1 MEPATGGPAP
11 FPIPDSHFKYVV
23 FEDPKWDFR
32 TLDFDRDVA
41 RAERV
46 DNGTL
51 TATNP
56 DLNAFIKRGGK
67 LLMYHGWNDQL
78 ITAQNSV
85 NYYESVRSTVGAPR
99 TDAAV
104 RLFMAPGMAHCAGG
118 PGPNQADW
126 LAALEQWVERGVAP
140 TRIVASRA
148 ERWAA
153 LVRCAP
159 IHRWRIQRVGKHRRR
174 GQLLV
179 RRARC
184 ETLIREA
191 LSAHAVDNFAAE
203 REGVG

>member
-1 MEPATGGPAP
+1 M
-11 FPIPDSHFKYVV
+11 V

-56 DLNAFIKRGGK
+56 DLNAFITRGGK

-85 NYYESVRSTVGAPR
+85 NYYESVRSTLGAAR

-126 LAALEQWVERGVAP
+126 VAALEQWVERGAAP
-140 TRIVASRA
+140 TRIVASRSVKGEWTA
-148 ERWAA
+148 R
-153 LVRCAP
+153 VRCA
-159 IHRWRIQRVGKHRRR
+159 RIRRSR
-174 GQLLV
+174 SNNGTGSTDD
-179 RRARC
+179 A
-184 ETLIREA
+184 A
-191 LSAHAVDNFAAE
+191 NFSCAAPDAK
-203 REGVG
+203 R